1 MHSNSAGLQTGDMV
15 SVFADMEGKC
25 RRGLATDYEAQTL
38 YVGNGVAELSRTQL
52 FGSESKNR
60 SVPPLGMLLPLLIL
74 AAARACMYY
83 LTSRIIW
90 CNI

>member
-60 SVPPLGMLLPLLIL
+60 FVPPLGMLLPLLISTSS
-74 AAARACMYY
+74 RTCMHVLFDQSYH
-83 LTSRIIW
+83 LV
-90 CNI
+90 